1 MPEAIF
7 YVLASESETERQHFA
22 CRLIEKI
29 YRGGQFCYVLTDSNQ
44 QSQQM
49 DDLLWTFR
57 AGSFVPHSVYQQDAP
72 DADELDDVLINGEP
86 IPNKRRDIVVNLSN
100 HIPQHVERCQKI
112 VEILT
117 SAEASRK
124 MGRQRYRH
132 YQQAGFKITTHNM
145 ADKHKQTNPS

>member
-29 YRGGQFCYVLTDSNQ
+29 YRGGQFCYVLTDSSQ

-57 AGSFVPHSVYQQDAP
+57 AGSFVPHSVYQKDAP
-72 DADELDDVLINGEP
+72 DKIDEVLINGEP
-86 IPNKRRDIVVNLSN
+86 IPKNWRDIVVNLST
-100 HIPQHVERCQKI
+100 HIPQHVEQCQKI

-117 SAEASRK
+117 SSEESRK

-132 YQQAGFKITTHNM
+132 YQQAGFKMTTHNM
-145 ADKHKQTNPS
+145 ADKRKQTNPS

>member
-7 YVLASESETERQHFA
+7 YVLASESETDRQHFA

-29 YRGGQFCYVLTDSNQ
+29 YRGGQFCYVLTDSSQ
-44 QSQQM
+44 QSQQI

-57 AGSFVPHSVYQQDAP
+57 AGSFVPHSLYQNDTP
-72 DADELDDVLINGEP
+72 ADIDEVLINGEP
-86 IPNKRRDIVVNLSN
+86 IPKNRRDIVVNLST
-100 HIPQHVERCQKI
+100 HIPQQFEQCKKI

-117 SAEASRK
+117 SSQESRK

-132 YQQAGFKITTHNM
+132 YQQAGFKMTTHNM
-145 ADKHKQTNPS
+145 ADKHK